1 MSRGLF
7 SISPSPRFHESDYR
21 HTTSSPS
28 IQLAPA
34 IHATPKGSLRRL
46 TNKEASVVQFH
57 SPFESPP
64 GPKHTYSTKLPSRLM
79 WRHQKREKS
88 HPRKNSPAVKALYL
102 DPVLGTPIADFLRH
116 KQNRY

>member
-1 MSRGLF
+1 
-7 SISPSPRFHESDYR
+7 
-21 HTTSSPS
+21 
-28 IQLAPA
+28 
-34 IHATPKGSLRRL
+34 
-46 TNKEASVVQFH
+46 
-57 SPFESPP
+57 
-64 GPKHTYSTKLPSRLM
+64 M